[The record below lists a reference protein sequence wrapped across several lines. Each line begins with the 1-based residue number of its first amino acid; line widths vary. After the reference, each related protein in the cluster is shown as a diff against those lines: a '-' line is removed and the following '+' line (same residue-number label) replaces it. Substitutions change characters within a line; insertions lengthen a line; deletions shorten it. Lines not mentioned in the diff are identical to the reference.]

1 MTTTTKAKTPVKKT
15 TSKATTARVTA
26 TPSLPNNPFVFEVL
40 DIVSRQKTNSK
51 KVEILRKYEHVA
63 LKFGILMNQ

>member
-51 KVEILRKYEHVA
+51 KSTAQL
-63 LKFGILMNQ
+63 LKHCSQHQD